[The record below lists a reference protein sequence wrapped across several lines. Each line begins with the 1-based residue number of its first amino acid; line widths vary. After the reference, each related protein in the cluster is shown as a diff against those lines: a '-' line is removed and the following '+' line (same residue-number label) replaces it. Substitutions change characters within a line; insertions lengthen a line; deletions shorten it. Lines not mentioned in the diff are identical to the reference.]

1 MFTKTPIFLF
11 KLFLIRNF
19 KSSKYSLDFE
29 YVEKYQLNN
38 LLFDIASHE
47 LKKNNKFFE
56 EEELY
61 SLCSIF
67 SSNIARIGIKRSLLV
82 EKNIKIYDLLSIN
95 LEMQRFQLL
104 EYPCLNEFGIINF
117 ETSLINNGHIFE
129 VQTSRNIL
137 SYLFDRFGVNIY
149 KPKMSILFNEKENN
163 FFEGILEESFFYFDL
178 FGSHFDVSINK
189 IIEAKSISENP
200 FFLTFINL
208 FFLTRMELA
217 SLYLS
222 IIVEENPM
230 IRIGLV
236 ENFIS
241 QISNG
246 SYSVYLNDCRSISK
260 LKTKEDFIDIVH
272 SGTFNFPDF
281 INMD

>member
-1 MFTKTPIFLF
+1 
-11 KLFLIRNF
+11 
-19 KSSKYSLDFE
+19 
-29 YVEKYQLNN
+29 
-38 LLFDIASHE
+38 
-47 LKKNNKFFE
+47 
-56 EEELY
+56 
-61 SLCSIF
+61 
-67 SSNIARIGIKRSLLV
+67 
-82 EKNIKIYDLLSIN
+82 
-95 LEMQRFQLL
+95 MQRFQLL

-178 FGSHFDVSINK
+178 LGSHFDVSINK

-208 FFLTRMELA
+208 FFLTKMELA

-222 IIVEENPM
+222 IIVEEN
-230 IRIGLV
+230 V
-236 ENFIS
+236 IS
-241 QISNG
+241 QINNG